1 MRSDSNTAVS
11 CPSYFYSPFSTL
23 FFSMLTL
30 VSPDFPLSFFLLSIS
45 LALTH
50 IHTHIHANTHTHTHT
65 HTHFQT
71 HAHTSAIM
79 ADTLLF
85 HGGCFPPCFPSA
97 VCLIKADLRGPQR
110 FLCLCVLKGSFQR
123 LPSTAQSN

>member
-1 MRSDSNTAVS
+1 MH
-11 CPSYFYSPFSTL
+11 F
-23 FFSMLTL
+23 
-30 VSPDFPLSFFLLSIS
+30 IK
-45 LALTH
+45 
-50 IHTHIHANTHTHTHT
+50 HTHTHTHTHTHLQHILLFHLYHTQTHTHPHILTITHTYTLNHTNTHTHTHT
-65 HTHFQT
+65 HTHSHT